1 MVKQGIYS
9 GAITKKLGANLIGQL
24 EDPKLKKKLLRKMG
38 RSLVDHIIYEGRKD
52 LARAGKS
59 ARGKPVADGGGLG
72 ESFFKTVKYRIK
84 GDSTIEVY
92 SNWKWLESLIQGMP
106 KSKMTSL
113 VASRNPRLWRNGKNG
128 KVRKTLPIK
137 NGRGGVVFRV
147 APLNLEDAWVHP
159 GISKHTFWD
168 RGVKKWRRS
177 VPKLISDFLSR
188 NLK

>member
-1 MVKQGIYS
+1 MARQGIYS
-9 GAITKKLGANLIGQL
+9 GAVTKKFGDSLNSRLN
-24 EDPKLKKKLLRKMG
+24 DPKFKRKLLSEMG
-38 RSLVDHIIYEGRKD
+38 RSLVAHIVYEGRKD

-59 ARGKPVADGGGLG
+59 SRGKPVADGGGLG
-72 ESFFKTVKYRIK
+72 ESFFRTVKYRIK
-84 GDSTIEVY
+84 GDSTLEVY
-92 SNWKWLESLIQGMP
+92 SNWKWLEKLLQGMP

-113 VASRNPRLWRNGKNG
+113 VASTNPRLWKNGKNG
-128 KVRKTLPIK
+128 KVRKSLPIN

-168 RGVKKWRRS
+168 RGVKKWRVN
-177 VPKLISDFLSR
+177 VPKLISKFISR